1 MGETMK
7 IEVNDIVSDKKIWVI
22 DIQRQQKVVEM
33 STAELMVRNIGDDDY
48 LIFVE
53 ENNVKRPV
61 IVLDEGDFDVQFEN
75 L

>member
-1 MGETMK
+1 MGATMK

-22 DIQRQQKVVEM
+22 DIQRKQKIVEM
-33 STAELMVRNIGDDDY
+33 STAELMVRNIGLDDY

-53 ENNVKRPV
+53 ENNVRRPV

>member
-1 MGETMK
+1 MK

-33 STAELMVRNIGDDDY
+33 STAELMVRNIGEDDY

>member
-1 MGETMK
+1 M
-7 IEVNDIVSDKKIWVI
+7 IIDVNDFVSDKIIWVI
-22 DIQRQQKVVEM
+22 DIQRKQKIVEM
-33 STAELMVRNIGDDDY
+33 STAELMVRNIGLDDY

-53 ENNVKRPV
+53 ENNVRRPV

>member
-1 MGETMK
+1 MK

>member
-1 MGETMK
+1 MK
-7 IEVNDIVSDKKIWVI
+7 IEVNDIVSDKKMWVI
-22 DIQRQQKVVEM
+22 DIQRQQKVVEI
-33 STAELMVRNIGDDDY
+33 STAELMVRNIGEDDF

>member
-1 MGETMK
+1 MK

-22 DIQRQQKVVEM
+22 DIQRKQKVMEM
-33 STAELMVRNIGDDDY
+33 STAELMVRSIGEDDY

-53 ENNVKRPV
+53 ENNVRRPV

>member
-1 MGETMK
+1 MK
-7 IEVNDIVSDKKIWVI
+7 IQVNDIVEDKKIWVI
-22 DIQRQQKVVEM
+22 DIQRKQKVVEM
-33 STAELMVRNIGDDDY
+33 STAELMVRNIGLDDY

-53 ENNVKRPV
+53 ENNVRRPV

>member
-1 MGETMK
+1 MK

-22 DIQRQQKVVEM
+22 DIQRKQKVMEM
-33 STAELMVRNIGDDDY
+33 STAELMVRNIGEDDY

>member
-1 MGETMK
+1 MK
-7 IEVNDIVSDKKIWVI
+7 IEVNDIVEDKKIWVI
-22 DIQRQQKVVEM
+22 DIQRKQKVVEM
-33 STAELMVRNIGDDDY
+33 STAELMVRNIGMDDY

-53 ENNVKRPV
+53 ENNIKRPV

>member
-1 MGETMK
+1 MK

-22 DIQRQQKVVEM
+22 DIQRKQKIVEM
-33 STAELMVRNIGDDDY
+33 STAELMVRNIGLDDY

-53 ENNVKRPV
+53 ENNVRRPV